1 MAMTRQYGN
10 SVSPSKGTITF
21 SPANLEI
28 NSSLL
33 PDFGD
38 FSLKII
44 VNIKDSNG
52 YVVPN
57 DTVSLK
63 LGNLPNWIVLSSKD
77 ISESTNMHGNTT
89 LTVNG
94 HLEKVLKDVDSLS
107 IPFTIHSEYLQFGV
121 PGALNIF
128 E

>member
-1 MAMTRQYGN
+1 MTRQYGN
-10 SVSPSKGTITF
+10 SVLPGKGTITF

-38 FSLKII
+38 FSLKVI

-57 DTVSLK
+57 DTVSFE
-63 LGNLPNWIVLSSKD
+63 LGKIPNWIILASKD
-77 ISESTNMHGNTT
+77 INESTNQHGNAT
-89 LTVNG
+89 LVVNG
-94 HLEKVLKDVDSLS
+94 HLEKVFMDIDFLA
-107 IPFTIHSEYLQFGV
+107 IPFTIHSEYLQIRTSGT
-121 PGALNIF
+121 LNITS
-128 E
+128 